1 MLKHLPTDLG
11 KINFPTKIN
20 YRIKLHLETEMKR
33 LFKSRKFG
41 DSSSNAGCKNYIYQ
55 SGLHS
60 V

>member
-1 MLKHLPTDLG
+1 MDLR